1 MTTIIGVKFRN
12 VSKIYYF
19 NPGDFD
25 VHYNDHVIVETAR
38 GIEYGTVVL
47 SPMQLEDEKV
57 PQPLKDMI
65 RMATPE
71 DNEREAENR
80 RKEKEAY
87 KICKEKIAE
96 RGLEMKL
103 IQAEYT
109 FDNSKVLFY
118 FTADGRIDF
127 RDLVKDLAGIFRT
140 RIELRQ
146 IGVRDETKILG
157 GMGICGRP
165 LCCHTYLT
173 EFAPVSI
180 KMAKEQNLSLNPTKI
195 SGCCGRLMC
204 CLKNEAETYAYLN
217 KNLPNKG
224 DQMTTP
230 EGRHGEVQSID
241 ILRQRIK
248 CVVDMDNDEKELQ
261 EYHISEITFIPH
273 SKRPKGQQAQQP
285 KAEKKKKKGPEAD
298 TAETA
303 AYEEEIAAKIEV
315 EIAKARK
322 NERPERKDKQPRKD
336 KPVLKPKKQT
346 NDVLTSREEASEA
359 ENSLAEN
366 TSFEGKSEHSSKSRK
381 RRRRGHQK
389 KSGGQGAPTGENT
402 P

>member
-1 MTTIIGVKFRN
+1 
-12 VSKIYYF
+12 
-19 NPGDFD
+19 
-25 VHYNDHVIVETAR
+25 
-38 GIEYGTVVL
+38 
-47 SPMQLEDEKV
+47 
-57 PQPLKDMI
+57 
-65 RMATPE
+65 
-71 DNEREAENR
+71 
-80 RKEKEAY
+80 
-87 KICKEKIAE
+87 
-96 RGLEMKL
+96 
-103 IQAEYT
+103 
-109 FDNSKVLFY
+109 
-118 FTADGRIDF
+118 
-127 RDLVKDLAGIFRT
+127 
-140 RIELRQ
+140 
-146 IGVRDETKILG
+146 
-157 GMGICGRP
+157 
-165 LCCHTYLT
+165 
-173 EFAPVSI
+173 VSI

-248 CVVDMDNDEKELQ
+248 CIVDMDNDEKELQ

-389 KSGGQGAPTGENT
+389 KNGGQGAPTGENT

>member
-157 GMGICGRP
+157 GMGICGR
-165 LCCHTYLT
+165 
-173 EFAPVSI
+173 
-180 KMAKEQNLSLNPTKI
+180 
-195 SGCCGRLMC
+195 LMC

-248 CVVDMDNDEKELQ
+248 CIVDMDNDEKELQ

-298 TAETA
+298 TAET

>member
-336 KPVLKPKKQT
+336 KPVFKPKKQT

-359 ENSLAEN
+359 ETSLAEN